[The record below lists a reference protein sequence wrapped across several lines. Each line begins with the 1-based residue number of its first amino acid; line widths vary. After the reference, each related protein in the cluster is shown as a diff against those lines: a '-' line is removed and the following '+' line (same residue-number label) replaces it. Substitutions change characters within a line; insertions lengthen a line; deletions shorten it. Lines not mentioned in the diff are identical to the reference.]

1 MGRLVEEVREWNSP
15 VVGAYLLWRFTQ
27 AYSQRNCSGDA
38 PTVILHFIAHTLLT
52 SVDYCAEIPHKKNLA
67 SFIRA
72 FTENKKSD
80 KMACFGEMV
89 SKQREATMKAIDIA
103 VATGLLVW
111 DTSTAQL
118 VAREFKPARGSPSKG
133 AAIQE
138 LDNHAQKLGAWFA
151 ELDVPTITLQLG
163 VVL

>member
-27 AYSQRNCSGDA
+27 AYSQKHCHGDA
-38 PTVILHFIAHTLLT
+38 PMVILHFIAHTLLT
-52 SVDYCAEIPHKKNLA
+52 SVDFYNEIPHKPDLA

-72 FTENKKSD
+72 FTDKKKSD
-80 KMACFGEMV
+80 KMACFGAMV
-89 SKQREATMKAIDIA
+89 SKQRETTMKAIDIA
-103 VATGLLVW
+103 VATGLLAW
-111 DTSTAQL
+111 DTNTARL
-118 VAREFKPARGSPSKG
+118 VARDFKPVRGSPSKG

-138 LDNHAQKLGAWFA
+138 LDKHAQKLGAWFA
-151 ELDVPTITLQLG
+151 ELNDSTIILQLG